1 MQQLQ
6 SSGSALP
13 DDVVAKLVAA
23 RVAQVLHSPAF
34 ISCLQDRT
42 HASRCTG
49 RCAAQRLGARW
60 PADLPLPSCRTR
72 LRWRHTRRHHPPQHF
87 RCRPPS
93 PSLQPRLNLLLDDL
107 AEERCAGRVV
117 DVQGRRW
124 HTAALPPP
132 AAAVVAPL
140 ARDAPE
146 SVRAR
151 LRTYAPLAGVSC
163 EVDGGQAPL
172 EVLRDVIKAAS

>member
-23 RVAQVLHSPAF
+23 RVTQVLHSPAF

-49 RCAAQRLGARW
+49 RCEAQRLGARW

-72 LRWRHTRRHHPPQHF
+72 LRWRHTR
-87 RCRPPS
+87 RPPS

-132 AAAVVAPL
+132 AAAVAAPL